1 MVNSH
6 PIALSHGELS
16 PYSSFIL
23 FILLFCLSSFVRFVS
38 LLVLFFFFCFVF
50 LTTFRSYC
58 FALENYH
65 LWDSIENGKEMP
77 VARLRPL

>member
-1 MVNSH
+1 MVNSQL
-6 PIALSHGELS
+6 IALSHGELS

-38 LLVLFFFFCFVF
+38 LLVFFLFFF
-50 LTTFRSYC
+50 LTPFRSYC